1 MSDEEKTPKTGRGC
15 LIFVILIIGGAA
27 AFVGYGLWSA
37 GGWDGFQREYLYK
50 GSLNKVQQA
59 ALDMRPDGIAESQ
72 INAAFDEAREA
83 IDDDRINLDALAEAL
98 KGFVE
103 TYKQGKLTPS
113 NDEMSDFLEELRAAV
128 QRLPDG

>member
-15 LIFVILIIGGAA
+15 LAVFLVLLGAA
-27 AFVGYGLWSA
+27 GAFVGFGLWRT

-59 ALDMRPDGIAESQ
+59 ALDMRPDGISEAQ
-72 INAAFDEAREA
+72 INAAFDEARQA
-83 IDDDRINLDALAEAL
+83 IDEERMDLDALASAL
-98 KGFVE
+98 KRFVE

-113 NDEMSDFLEELRAAV
+113 NNEMSDFLDELGEAV
-128 QRLPDG
+128 QRLPDA